1 MGKYIYIKNSRIN
14 LDMKL
19 SNSKILDDDS
29 EYSELI
35 ELSGT
40 NIKNVMRI
48 ANNLLVHYK
57 EYDILDTS
65 IRKFKNYHDLITI
78 KFYI

>member
-78 KFYI
+78 KFYN